1 MGGGTKVKKAFRR
14 GVPKLSPAVD
24 NFSFWRCWK
33 PLKNFK
39 TSKKSWEEL
48 YSPYD
53 EVWFT
58 HVALSSM
65 ALKTNL
71 FLDVFAT
78 IWTPFNK
85 AKYFQKGMT
94 QKIID
99 IINQK
104 RQIHQKT
111 CYVMM
116 TTDDHLSYFSMSY
129 YMFILTKY
137 FKKQVHLR
145 HSGCSSYLNFFS
157 ASFLISK
164 QKPTAKQLN
173 KF

>member
-1 MGGGTKVKKAFRR
+1 
-14 GVPKLSPAVD
+14 
-24 NFSFWRCWK
+24 
-33 PLKNFK
+33 
-39 TSKKSWEEL
+39 
-48 YSPYD
+48 
-53 EVWFT
+53 
-58 HVALSSM
+58 M

-116 TTDDHLSYFSMSY
+116 TTDDHLSYFSMFK
-129 YMFILTKY
+129 FILTK
-137 FKKQVHLR
+137 
-145 HSGCSSYLNFFS
+145 
-157 ASFLISK
+157 
-164 QKPTAKQLN
+164 
-173 KF
+173 